1 MNIPRGAYIQR
12 MCIGMVVMV
21 ALRKSET
28 INLRI
33 DAGTRDVIAR
43 AAEISG
49 KSLTAFMTEAAFA
62 TAQKELLDQRFIGVD
77 ATVFDA
83 VEDLLGEP
91 AQVNEKLSALLKS
104 NREWLD

>member
-1 MNIPRGAYIQR
+1 
-12 MCIGMVVMV
+12 MCIEVMAMV

-104 NREWLD
+104 NRKWLD